1 MKRLIPLIAAVL
13 LLLAS
18 CTAMPSPHADGALDP
33 DTGITLAVQYPIIDK
48 SCETLR
54 ILIENGSNAAAQFG
68 TEWSLEKRVGST
80 WRVVPFRAN
89 VGFESILHSVEPGGS
104 SPRTIRFAH
113 HMGSLTDGEYR
124 IVLEIS
130 GAYYTAPFSVGASA
144 ITADTPHGFA
154 PLDTLPDDYTTDD
167 AAADGCVVIR
177 HGEMTD
183 GSAALAEFLRWKGSA
198 QLRIASLT
206 IEGDVVLHDI
216 VSDGNCFIYT
226 RDASRDAWG
235 GELFRGWYA
244 NLLTDGCA
252 LYLSN
257 HGVIDDAARY
267 VCEIPE
273 EIAETVRSFTP
284 LELAAWS
291 PDGICSAFL
300 NGERMWI
307 NARSTSYIFTPSYAK
322 NVFELIWTSDTT
334 LLIIGRDGGKYV
346 YEYRHIP
353 EDGMDEYLSHT
364 VSDTAPR
371 WHDGE
376 LILPR

>member
-1 MKRLIPLIAAVL
+1 MKIRLFLVFML
-13 LLLAS
+13 LPILAS
-18 CTAMPSPHADGALDP
+18 CAARPSPHADGALDP
-33 DTGITLAVQYPIIDK
+33 DTGITLAVQYPTIDK

-54 ILIENGSNAAAQFG
+54 IAITNNSEESAEFGAA
-68 TEWSLEKRVGST
+68 WSLERRTGDG
-80 WRVVPFRAN
+80 WQVVPFREN
-89 VGFESILHSVEPGGS
+89 VGFEAILYMLLPDGEQI
-104 SPRTIRFAH
+104 RTIHFA
-113 HMGSLTDGEYR
+113 SLAKKLTDGEYR
-124 IVLEIS
+124 AVFEIS
-130 GAYYTAPFSVGASA
+130 DAYYSAPFSVGASA

-154 PLDTLPDDYTTDD
+154 PLDMLPDDYTTDD

-206 IEGDVVLHDI
+206 FEGDVVLHDI

-244 NLLTDGCA
+244 NLLTDGRA

-267 VCEIPE
+267 VCEVPE

-300 NGERMWI
+300 NGERMWV

-334 LLIIGRDGGKYV
+334 LLVIGRDGGKYV

-371 WHDGE
+371 WYDGE